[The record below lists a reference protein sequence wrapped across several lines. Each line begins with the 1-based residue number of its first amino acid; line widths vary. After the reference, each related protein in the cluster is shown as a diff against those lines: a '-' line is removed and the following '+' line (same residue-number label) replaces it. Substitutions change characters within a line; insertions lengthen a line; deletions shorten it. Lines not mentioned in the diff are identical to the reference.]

1 MALKKNEVKARIFI
15 KKQLQKMSLKRI
27 VTQRNQYCLI
37 LCIFL
42 IREEIWAMV
51 GLGGLTQ
58 FFA

>member
-1 MALKKNEVKARIFI
+1 M
-15 KKQLQKMSLKRI
+15 QKMSLEKI
-27 VTQRNQYCLI
+27 VAQRNQYCLI